1 MIGLYKVLK
10 LRMILSMIYTE
21 MLKNVYN
28 RQRNQM
34 LNNSMYDKLHKS
46 STQ

>member
-1 MIGLYKVLK
+1 MIGLYKVLNH
-10 LRMILSMIYTE
+10 RMILSMIYTR

-34 LNNSMYDKLHKS
+34 LNNCMYDKLHKS
-46 STQ
+46 